1 MSHTPVEQGTAL
13 LWPRLR
19 TAAVAFFS
27 PEAVGRLLR
36 RAVVVLGAAGLLV
49 LPQFVT
55 SASFDGVQGIPGPV
69 TVLVLGL
76 GFWLMPVLLV
86 VSWVAEGRVRLAH
99 PWLLLPVGL
108 FVAGAAVST
117 ALAADKSSALVRAA
131 ELTGLWV
138 GAWALAES
146 LRSGG
151 ERRFLLAVLVAAA
164 AGAAAVGIY
173 QAAYGLPQ
181 AWQYFQGHREEV
193 LAQHGIMPGSYA
205 EEAFIGRFTGGA
217 QAGLGHPNVLAALL
231 VLGLLVAAG
240 LAREKWSEVGSRGAR
255 GLAVFPIL
263 AAVACAAGLVLTQS
277 RGGEAAAVLGLWW
290 LVVAWRVRRRWLR
303 VALYLAPLVAGGAA
317 LALAAGLGGPGVA
330 EALKSLRY
338 RLDYWQATAEVLRRY
353 GLAGVGFEN
362 FGLYYT
368 EFKLPTAVEEIRDP
382 HNLVLSIWSSL
393 GLAGLAALAGLV
405 VVAVR
410 AWLRK
415 PQVEIEPAAGAAGYP
430 PPEAAGHSAPGESL
444 LALLVPVVLVAGPVV
459 IYFMM
464 ALVWWPLAVGVVGG
478 MMVLMGLAVAEEP
491 SGLAASGRPLR
502 SLVAACIA
510 ALAALALMEQI
521 GTAILE
527 PPAAWAALVVLG
539 VSLGAGRAV
548 RAADVGRARCG
559 SGGVYP
565 SADPMCPGL
574 RLGSWAKF
582 GLMLLAMAA
591 GFAYARFLLV
601 PVAREDAL
609 FGEARAAAT
618 AYDRDTA
625 LQAAAR
631 ANPLAWE
638 PALARGRTWQA
649 AAAAARGPQRTMD
662 LERATQAYREAL
674 ARQPR
679 LRHAYLAL
687 AACRLSVPSALEND
701 PATLQEAL
709 DYTRAAA
716 RLYPTDIP
724 TQAQAAALAD
734 ALGDGARALAEYRRL
749 LDLDGLMPDEDR
761 RLAPDMRR
769 DVEKRVKQ
777 LEEPQANP

>member
-1 MSHTPVEQGTAL
+1 MSHTPGEHGTAPI
-13 LWPRLR
+13 WPRLR

-27 PEAVGRLLR
+27 PEAVARLLR

-55 SASFDGVQGIPGPV
+55 SASFDGVEGIPGPV

-86 VSWVAEGRVRLAH
+86 VSWVAEGRARLAH

-146 LRSGG
+146 LRSDG

-263 AAVACAAGLVLTQS
+263 AAAACAAGLVLTQS
-277 RGGEAAAVLGLWW
+277 RGGEVAAIVGLWW

-303 VALYLAPLVAGGAA
+303 VALCLAPLVAGGAA

-338 RLDYWQATAEVLRRY
+338 RLDYWQATAEILRRY
-353 GLAGVGFEN
+353 GLAGVGLEN

-382 HNLVLSIWSSL
+382 HNLVLSVWSSL

-415 PQVEIEPAAGAAGYP
+415 PPVEIEPAAGAAGYP

-464 ALVWWPLAVGVVGG
+464 TLVWWPLAVGVVGG

-502 SLVAACIA
+502 SLGAACVA

-527 PPAAWAALVVLG
+527 PPVAWAALVVLG

-548 RAADVGRARCG
+548 QAAAAKHALSEAEG
-559 SGGVYP
+559 P
-565 SADPMCPGL
+565 SGL
-574 RLGSWAKF
+574 RLGSWATF
-582 GLMLLAMAA
+582 VLMLLAMAA

-601 PVAREDAL
+601 PVACEDAL

-618 AYDRDTA
+618 AYDRDSA

-638 PALARGRTWQA
+638 PALARGQTWQGE
-649 AAAAARGPQRTMD
+649 AAAARGPQRTLD

>member
-1 MSHTPVEQGTAL
+1 MSDTPVEQGTAL
-13 LWPRLR
+13 LWPRLEDC
-19 TAAVAFFS
+19 AAVAFFS
-27 PEAVGRLLR
+27 PEAVARLLR

-69 TVLVLGL
+69 TVLGLGL

-86 VSWVAEGRVRLAH
+86 ISWVAEGRARLAH

-146 LRSGG
+146 LRSDG

-193 LAQHGIMPGSYA
+193 LAQQGIMPGSYA
-205 EEAFIGRFTGGA
+205 EKAFIGRFTGGA
-217 QAGLGHPNVLAALL
+217 QAALGHPNVLAALL

-240 LAREKWSEVGSRGAR
+240 LAREKWSEVASRGAR
-255 GLAVFPIL
+255 RLAVFPIL
-263 AAVACAAGLVLTQS
+263 AMAACAAGLVLTQS
-277 RGGEAAAVLGLWW
+277 RGGEAAAIVGLWW

-303 VALYLAPLVAGGAA
+303 AALWLAPLVAGGAA
-317 LALAAGLGGPGVA
+317 LALAAGLGGPGIA

-338 RLDYWQATAEVLRRY
+338 RLDYWQATVEILRRY
-353 GLAGVGFEN
+353 GLAGVGLEN

-368 EFKLPTAVEEIRDP
+368 EFKLPAAVEEIRDP
-382 HNLVLSIWSSL
+382 HNLVLSVWSSL

-405 VVAVR
+405 VVALHS
-410 AWLRK
+410 WLAK
-415 PQVEIEPAAGAAGYP
+415 KGTAPFAGGEPAA
-430 PPEAAGHSAPGESL
+430 EAAGHSAPGESL
-444 LALLVPVVLVAGPVV
+444 LALLVPAVLVAGPVV
-459 IYFMM
+459 IGFMM
-464 ALVWWPLAVGVVGG
+464 TLVWWPLAVGVVGG

-491 SGLAASGRPLR
+491 SRLAASGRPLR
-502 SLVAACIA
+502 SLGAACVA

-521 GTAILE
+521 GMAILE
-527 PPAAWAALVVLG
+527 PPTAWAALVVLG

-548 RAADVGRARCG
+548 RAAAVTHALSEAEG
-559 SGGVYP
+559 P
-565 SADPMCPGL
+565 SGL
-574 RLGSWAKF
+574 RLGAWAKF
-582 GLMLLAMAA
+582 VLMLLAMAA
-591 GFAYARFLLV
+591 VFAYVKWLLA

-609 FGEARAAAT
+609 FAEARAAAY
-618 AYDRDTA
+618 ADDRDTA

-638 PALARGRTWQA
+638 PALARGQTWQA
-649 AAAAARGPQRTMD
+649 AAAAASGPQRTVD
-662 LERATQAYREAL
+662 LERAMQAYREAL
-674 ARQPR
+674 ARHPR
-679 LRHAYLAL
+679 LRHAYLAM

-709 DYTRAAA
+709 DYTREAA
-716 RLYPTDIP
+716 RLYPTAIP

-769 DVEKRVKQ
+769 EVEKRVKQ
-777 LEEPQANP
+777 LEEPQAKP

>member
-1 MSHTPVEQGTAL
+1 MSHTPGEQGTAPI
-13 LWPRLR
+13 WSRLR
-19 TAAVAFFS
+19 TAAVALLS
-27 PEAVGRLLR
+27 PESVARLLR

-49 LPQFVT
+49 FPQFVT
-55 SASFDGVQGIPGPV
+55 SASFDGAQGIPGPV
-69 TVLVLGL
+69 TVLGLGL

-86 VSWVAEGRVRLAH
+86 ISWVAEGRARLAH

-131 ELTGLWV
+131 ELTGLWA
-138 GAWALAES
+138 GAWALVES
-146 LRSGG
+146 LRSDG

-205 EEAFIGRFTGGA
+205 EKAFIGRFTGGA
-217 QAGLGHPNVLAALL
+217 QAALGHPNVLAALL

-240 LAREKWSEVGSRGAR
+240 LAREKWSEVASRGAR
-255 GLAVFPIL
+255 RLAVFPIL
-263 AAVACAAGLVLTQS
+263 AVVVCAAGLVLTQS
-277 RGGEAAAVLGLWW
+277 RGGEAAAVVGLWW
-290 LVVAWRVRRRWLR
+290 LVVAWRVRRRGLR
-303 VALYLAPLVAGGAA
+303 VALWLAPLVAGGAA
-317 LALAAGLGGPGVA
+317 IVLAAALDGPGA
-330 EALKSLRY
+330 ADALKSLRY
-338 RLDYWQATAEVLRRY
+338 RLDYWQATAEILRRY
-353 GLAGVGFEN
+353 GLAGVGLEN

-368 EFKLPTAVEEIRDP
+368 EFKLPAAVEEIRDP
-382 HNLVLSIWSSL
+382 HNLVLSVWSSL
-393 GLAGLAALAGLV
+393 GLAGLLALAGLV

-410 AWLRK
+410 AWLAK
-415 PQVEIEPAAGAAGYP
+415 KGPAPFAGGEAA
-430 PPEAAGHSAPGESL
+430 PEAAGHSAPGESL

-478 MMVLMGLAVAEEP
+478 MMVLMGLAVAEVP
-491 SGLAASGRPLR
+491 SRLAASGRPLR
-502 SLVAACIA
+502 SLGAACVA
-510 ALAALALMEQI
+510 ALAALALMEQM

-527 PPAAWAALVVLG
+527 APTAWAALVVLG
-539 VSLGAGRAV
+539 VSLGAGHAV
-548 RAADVGRARCG
+548 RAAAEG
-559 SGGVYP
+559 P
-565 SADPMCPGL
+565 PGL
-574 RLGSWAKF
+574 RLGAWAEF

-591 GFAYARFLLV
+591 PFAYAWFLLV

-609 FGEARAAAT
+609 FAEARIAASAD
-618 AYDRDTA
+618 DRDTA

-662 LERATQAYREAL
+662 LERATRAYREAL

-701 PATLQEAL
+701 PPTLQEAL

-734 ALGDGARALAEYRRL
+734 ALGDDAGALAAYRRL

-761 RLAPDMRR
+761 RLTPDMRR
-769 DVEKRVKQ
+769 DVENRVKQ
-777 LEEPQANP
+777 LEEPPAKP